1 MSLSLY
7 LKVNTSSDNVT
18 RDDGLRSKLASNLL
32 KVDSFRNIN
41 SILIARTCRL
51 FKIGLIK
58 LVSLIIFYRE
68 KNVVSIVE
76 LQSVDFE

>member
-7 LKVNTSSDNVT
+7 LKVKTSVDNVT

-32 KVDSFRNIN
+32 NVDSFRNIN

-51 FKIGLIK
+51 LKIGLIK
-58 LVSLIIFYRE
+58 LVSLIILYRE

>member
-7 LKVNTSSDNVT
+7 LKVNTSVDNVT
-18 RDDGLRSKLASNLL
+18 IDDGLRSKLASNLL
-32 KVDSFRNIN
+32 NVDSFRNIN

-51 FKIGLIK
+51 LKIGLIK
-58 LVSLIIFYRE
+58 LVSLIILYRE